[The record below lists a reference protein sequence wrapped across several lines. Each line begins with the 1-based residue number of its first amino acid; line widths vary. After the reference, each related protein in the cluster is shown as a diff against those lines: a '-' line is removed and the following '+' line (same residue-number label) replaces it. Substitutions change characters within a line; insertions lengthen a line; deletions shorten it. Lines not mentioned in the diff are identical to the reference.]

1 MPEKIQYRTLDFEYK
16 RIVREISTPVTIYP
30 SFSSAEGKM
39 VTTSA
44 IWDTGADHS
53 VLSPKIVQELQLCA
67 IDTKPVH
74 GINNSNCLSDVV
86 IASIRLADDLV
97 LADRRFSVNNIPGTD
112 VLIGM
117 DIIMMGNFVI
127 NNTDGKT
134 LFSFV
139 IPPIKEKIS
148 FSKMVERL
156 DKI

>member
-1 MPEKIQYRTLDFEYK
+1 MPEKIQYHPLDFEYRK
-16 RIVREISTPVTIYP
+16 IVREISTPVTLYS
-30 SFSSAEGKM
+30 SFSSSEGKI

-44 IWDTGADHS
+44 VWDTGANHS
-53 VLSPKIVQELQLCA
+53 VLSPKIVRELELCA
-67 IDTKPVH
+67 IDTKWVY

-86 IASIRLADDLV
+86 IATVGFTGDLV
-97 LADRRFSVNNIPGTD
+97 LTNRRFSVNNIPGTD

-148 FSKMVERL
+148 FSKMVDVL
-156 DKI
+156 DKS